1 MLDGV
6 TMEMFGGETIAIMY
20 TCGGGVRA
28 CTLHTHVTEDEVRT
42 LLGLIGNTIRTRGNV
57 EGQFSI
63 NGIAM
68 SSRSLG
74 E

>member
-1 MLDGV
+1 MWCV
-6 TMEMFGGETIAIMY
+6 YVCA
-20 TCGGGVRA
+20 R
-28 CTLHTHVTEDEVRT
+28 TLHACGTEDEVRT
-42 LLGLIGNTIRTRGNV
+42 LLGLIGNTLRTRGNV

-74 E
+74 R